1 MDTEQLI
8 NYLASGDKNAS
19 ELLDEIDPKLKKQF
33 LKACKDLSKI
43 VDRVRFYYPDANIYV
58 QEDQPSLLL
67 GCSHAKH
74 KSTYMVGNESQ
85 TEVVAVTSH
94 ELLGKIDGGGW

>member
-58 QEDQPSLLL
+58 QEDQPLLLL
-67 GCSHAKH
+67 GKSHSKH
-74 KSTYMVGNESQ
+74 KSSYITGKAQ
-85 TEVVAVTSH
+85 FEVVAVTSH
-94 ELLGKIDGGGW
+94 DLIGKIDGGGW